1 MKNLPDKIYV
11 TPNFDRRWQTIAI
24 DDESVE
30 FVRKDTFIKE
40 MCEWIKKNVYSYTWC
55 EFKQHER
62 GIETGKLIEDLKKH
76 LLDKHIKEIL

>member
-30 FVRKDTFIKE
+30 FVRKDAFIKE
-40 MCEWIKKNVYSYTWC
+40 MCEWIKKNVYSYTWYD
-55 EFKQHER
+55 FKQYEI
-62 GIETGKLIEDLKKH
+62 GVETDKLTEDLKKYFVN
-76 LLDKHIKEIL
+76 E